1 MDINERSEKLHKELR
16 GKIGIEAKA
25 EVKNKEDLSLVYTPG
40 VAHVSSLIA
49 EDKSKVYDYTSK
61 ANTIAIVSDGSAVLG
76 LGNIGPEAALPVMEG
91 KSLILKEFAGVNC
104 VPLVL
109 QSQDKE
115 EIIATVKNISPTFGG
130 IILEDFKAPECFE
143 IEQRLSEEL
152 DIPVIHDD
160 QHGIAIVVLAA
171 LINSLSL
178 RDGEVKKDV
187 RIVISG
193 AGAAG
198 VATAKLLS
206 LYGFSDI
213 VAVDSKG
220 ILSQDRED
228 LNSTKLELLM
238 CCTNKGEKHLSG
250 GIDVAF
256 AGADVFIGLS
266 KGGTV
271 SKEMVESMNHKPII
285 FALANPTPEIDPA
298 LAVEAGAFIVATGRS
313 DYPNQLNNALVFPGL
328 IQGALMWGLK
338 KFDKELF
345 IKVAESLA
353 KHKPATRDAI
363 LPDIFDTELVD
374 TISGV
379 VRSYVGK

>member
-1 MDINERSEKLHKELR
+1 MNTNERAEKLHRELK
-16 GKIGIEAKA
+16 GKVGIQAKT

-49 EDKSKVYDYTSK
+49 EDKNRAYELTGKS
-61 ANTIAIVSDGSAVLG
+61 NTIAIVSDGSAVLG
-76 LGNIGPEAALPVMEG
+76 LGNIGAEAALPVMEG

-115 EIIATVKNISPTFGG
+115 EIISTVKNISPAFGG

-143 IEQRLSEEL
+143 IEKRLSEEL

-171 LINSLSL
+171 LINSLKL

-198 VATAKLLS
+198 VATAKLLTV
-206 LYGFSDI
+206 YGFTDI

-228 LNSTKLELLM
+228 LNPVKLELLM

-250 GIDVAF
+250 GLDVAF

-266 KGGTV
+266 VGNSV
-271 SKEMVESMNHKPII
+271 SKEMVASMAKKPII
-285 FALANPTPEIDPA
+285 FGLANPTPEIDPV
-298 LAVEAGAFIVATGRS
+298 LAKEAGAFIVATGRS

-328 IQGALMWGLK
+328 MQGALKHGLK
-338 KFDKELF
+338 KFDKDLF
-345 IKVAESLA
+345 IRIAETLA
-353 KHKPATRDAI
+353 NHREVTVDAI
-363 LPDIFDTELVD
+363 VPDIFDKDLVAA
-374 TISGV
+374 ISESV
-379 VRSYVGK
+379 KK

>member
-1 MDINERSEKLHKELR
+1 MNTNERAEKLHRELK
-16 GKIGIEAKA
+16 GKVGIQAKT

-49 EDKSKVYDYTSK
+49 EDKNRAYELTGKS
-61 ANTIAIVSDGSAVLG
+61 NTIAIVSDGSAVLG
-76 LGNIGPEAALPVMEG
+76 LGNIGAEAALPVMEG

-115 EIIATVKNISPTFGG
+115 EIISTVKNISPAFGG

-143 IEQRLSEEL
+143 IEKRLSEEL

-171 LINSLSL
+171 LINSLKL

-198 VATAKLLS
+198 VATAKLLTV
-206 LYGFSDI
+206 YGFTDI

-228 LNSTKLELLM
+228 LNPVKLELLM

-250 GIDVAF
+250 GLDVAF

-266 KGGTV
+266 VGNSV
-271 SKEMVESMNHKPII
+271 SKEMVASMAKKPII
-285 FALANPTPEIDPA
+285 FGLANPTPEIDPV
-298 LAVEAGAFIVATGRS
+298 LAKEAGAFIVATGRS
-313 DYPNQLNNALVFPGL
+313 DYPNHLNNALVFPGL
-328 IQGALMWGLK
+328 MQGALKHGLK
-338 KFDKELF
+338 KFEKDLF
-345 IKVAESLA
+345 IKVAETLA
-353 KHKPATRDAI
+353 NHRGVTVDAI
-363 LPDIFDTELVD
+363 VPDIFDKDLVAA
-374 TISGV
+374 ISESV
-379 VRSYVGK
+379 KK